1 MNEIFYNLDE
11 MPQFNG
17 LNFDIEARTKASTLQ
32 TTDAAHADYIANS
45 KFYELLDEIISKHE
59 YDIYCNDK
67 TLVFQFKNKKYV
79 VDCQF
84 GKDGDGLEG
93 YNIFPYDINSN
104 LKEKTMTNHQN
115 YQDTY
120 PITDEEIIA
129 EMLRFN
135 SKDPEVEYLNKEE
148 SDSLQEMLDN
158 MYETEYRLVRR
169 YFFDI
174 KNEKS
179 DLGNL

>member
-17 LNFDIEARTKASTLQ
+17 LNFDIEARTNASTLQ
-32 TTDAAHADYIANS
+32 TADAAHADYVANER
-45 KFYELLDEIISKHE
+45 FYETLDNIISEHE
-59 YDIYCNDK
+59 YDIYWNNK
-67 TLVFQFKNKKYV
+67 KLVFQFKNNKYV

-84 GKDGDGLEG
+84 GKDRDGLEG
-93 YNIFPYDINSN
+93 YNIFPYTINSN
-104 LKEKTMTNHQN
+104 LKEKPMTNHQN

-120 PITDEEIIA
+120 PIEDKEIIA

-135 SKDPEVEYLNKEE
+135 SKDHEVEYLNKEE

-169 YFFDI
+169 YFSDI

>member
-11 MPQFNG
+11 TSQFNS
-17 LNFDIEARTKASTLQ
+17 LNFDIEARTNASTLQ
-32 TTDAAHADYIANS
+32 TADAAHADYVANER
-45 KFYELLDEIISKHE
+45 FYENLDDIISDHE
-59 YDIYCNDK
+59 YDIYWNDK
-67 TLVFQFKNKKYV
+67 TLVFQFKNNKYV
-79 VDCQF
+79 VDF
-84 GKDGDGLEG
+84 GKDCDGLEG
-93 YNIFPYDINSN
+93 YNIFPYTINSN
-104 LKEKTMTNHQN
+104 LKEKTMTNHQD

-120 PITDEEIIA
+120 PIEDEEIIA

-169 YFFDI
+169 YFSDI

>member
-1 MNEIFYNLDE
+1 
-11 MPQFNG
+11 
-17 LNFDIEARTKASTLQ
+17 
-32 TTDAAHADYIANS
+32 
-45 KFYELLDEIISKHE
+45 
-59 YDIYCNDK
+59 
-67 TLVFQFKNKKYV
+67 
-79 VDCQF
+79 
-84 GKDGDGLEG
+84 
-93 YNIFPYDINSN
+93 
-104 LKEKTMTNHQN
+104 MTNHQN

-120 PITDEEIIA
+120 TIEDKEIIA

-169 YFFDI
+169 YFSDI

>member
-1 MNEIFYNLDE
+1 MKRYEFNIGKTIFT
-11 MPQFNG
+11 
-17 LNFDIEARTKASTLQ
+17 IAIASG
-32 TTDAAHADYIANS
+32 NS
-45 KFYELLDEIISKHE
+45 LSEKYWFIKNIK
-59 YDIYCNDK
+59 NK
-67 TLVFQFKNKKYV
+67 KLVFQFKNNKYV

-93 YNIFPYDINSN
+93 YNIFPYTINSN
-104 LKEKTMTNHQN
+104 LKEKPMTNHQN

-120 PITDEEIIA
+120 PIKDKEIIA

-135 SKDPEVEYLNKEE
+135 SKDPEVEYLNNEE

-169 YFFDI
+169 YFSDI

>member
-11 MPQFNG
+11 MSEFNG
-17 LNFDIEARTKASTLQ
+17 LNFDIEA
-32 TTDAAHADYIANS
+32 HADYIANP
-45 KFYELLDEIISKHE
+45 KFYELLDKIISEHT
-59 YDIYCNDK
+59 YDIYWNDK

-93 YNIFPYDINSN
+93 YNIFLYDINSN
-104 LKEKTMTNHQN
+104 LKENKMTNHQN

-120 PITDEEIIA
+120 PIKDEEIIA

-148 SDSLQEMLDN
+148 ADSLQEMLDN
-158 MYETEYRLVRR
+158 MYEIEYRLVRR
-169 YFFDI
+169 YFSDI

>member
-11 MPQFNG
+11 MSEFNG
-17 LNFDIEARTKASTLQ
+17 LNFDIEARTNASTLQ
-32 TTDAAHADYIANS
+32 TADAAHADYVANER
-45 KFYELLDEIISKHE
+45 FYENLDDIISDHE
-59 YDIYCNDK
+59 YDIYWNDK
-67 TLVFQFKNKKYV
+67 TLVFQFKNNKYV
-79 VDCQF
+79 VDF
-84 GKDGDGLEG
+84 GKDCDGLEG
-93 YNIFPYDINSN
+93 YNIFPYTINSN
-104 LKEKTMTNHQN
+104 LKEKTMTNHQD

-120 PITDEEIIA
+120 PIEDEEIIA

-169 YFFDI
+169 YFSDI